1 MLSNTAGR
9 LDLRSAILA
18 TLSTGLLASLIYS
31 LSLQQGHADVP
42 IAASADLIQ
51 PLQAGDDAPRFV
63 VSDVDGK
70 PFRFDPASLD
80 KPTVIITFR
89 GGWCPYCNT
98 HLSELRSVMPQIEAM
113 EVDVLF
119 LSGDRPELLYKSLA
133 QETQADIAGLGY
145 TILSDANAQAAMA
158 FGIAFRASEP
168 ERTVRRRK
176 EKGEDIEGSSML
188 RHGVLP
194 VPAVYVIS
202 TDGRITYDFVE
213 PDYRI
218 RLNAGDL
225 LDAVRTTSQ

>member
-9 LDLRSAILA
+9 LNLRSTILA
-18 TLSTGLLASLIYS
+18 TLSAGLLASLICS

-42 IAASADLIQ
+42 IAESADLIQ
-51 PLQAGDDAPRFV
+51 PLQAGDDAPRFI

-70 PFRFDPASLD
+70 PFRFDPASLE

-89 GGWCPYCNT
+89 GGWCPYCNM
-98 HLSELRSVMPQIEAM
+98 HLSELRSVMPQFETM
-113 EVDVLF
+113 GVDVLF

-158 FGIAFRASEP
+158 FGIAFRASE
-168 ERTVRRRK
+168 RTVRRRR

-188 RHGVLP
+188 RHGILP

-202 TDGRITYDFVE
+202 TDGRITYAFVE
-213 PDYRI
+213 ADYKI
-218 RLNAGDL
+218 RLSAEDL
-225 LDAVRTTSQ
+225 LGAVRTASQ